1 MEKKGNILTQII
13 NEYKKVQWA
22 NKKTVFQVTLIV
34 LLITFCVAVYVTLFD
49 FIFSRGINGISNIVI
64 SLLQK

>member
-1 MEKKGNILTQII
+1 MEKKGNIFTQIL

-22 NKKTVFQVTLIV
+22 SKKDVFQTTLIV
-34 LLITFCVAVYVTLFD
+34 LLITLCISVYVTFFD

>member
-22 NKKTVFQVTLIV
+22 SKKTVFQVTLIV
-34 LLITFCVAVYVTLFD
+34 LLITFFVSMYVTLFD
-49 FIFSRGINGISNIVI
+49 FIFSRGIDGISNIVI
-64 SLLQK
+64 SFLQK